1 MTKKSLDNP
10 YRKTLQNKKITCFN
24 RCLFNKVLLYI
35 LYYKDMVKPSYIKIV
50 QRIKKKCPFADG
62 LQSSCSCKFCKIHRK
77 TPVLESHSNKVA
89 GIKRVHRKCF
99 PMSYFF

>member
-35 LYYKDMVKPSYIKIV
+35 LYYKDMVKPYYIKIV
-50 QRIKKKCPFADG
+50 QRIKKNIRSQMVYKVV
-62 LQSSCSCKFCKIHRK
+62 
-77 TPVLESHSNKVA
+77 VLETFAKFTGKHQCWNHIL
-89 GIKRVHRKCF
+89 IK
-99 PMSYFF
+99 SQA